1 MKEIELR
8 KYCLDKAVE
17 ILGWY
22 KQFLWTHNLDAIR
35 LSDIIY
41 RYLTTGIVESMGL
54 PHGSRQCHR
63 DVETQ

>member
-1 MKEIELR
+1 MNEIELR
-8 KYCLDKAVE
+8 KYCLDKAIE

-22 KQFLWTHNLDAIR
+22 KQFLWMHNLDAIR

-41 RYLTTGIVESMGL
+41 RYLTTGNVESMGL
-54 PHGSRQCHR
+54 PHSSRQRHR